1 MMMTDL
7 AFISE
12 TKAPWLL
19 MTQREIT
26 RRDVPDGI
34 LLVEANAALMMN
46 WEEGLFRE
54 FAAVFQF
61 PDYFGKTIMPLM
73 TASLIWTGCLLK
85 VICL

>member
-1 MMMTDL
+1 MMTDL

-12 TKAPWLL
+12 TRPPWLS
-19 MTQREIT
+19 MTQRAIT

-34 LLVEANAALMMN
+34 LLVEADAALMMN
-46 WEEGLFRE
+46 YESSLRE
-54 FAAVFQF
+54 LAAVFQF

-73 TASLIWTGCLLK
+73 IASLIWTGCLLK